1 MLASV
6 IVLLPLLT
14 SISLS
19 GATVVFEDAIARDS
33 RALYDRA
40 VAAFDSSLDA
50 HGHGHVGLR
59 PGGHMSGLGQRTRRG
74 HSDTVQKLMRR
85 KKEVSKK
92 RSKKKS
98 CKAKTTGLG
107 TAAATATV
115 TSPSVSGGVASSAV
129 TRINSVT
136 TIHQAPSSQYGWA
149 DASAIESASAS
160 SAAWNA
166 GVSVGVSAGIS
177 WGSGSDKNTASSLT
191 ATATSSAPASASDS
205 APDYGGYNAT
215 ATSSAGNSFETGTTS
230 SSSLYPWGKGTSSW
244 TTSDGSLSCE
254 SALKPLTAGK
264 LADSGNAPD
273 GSVALYASYPA
284 GTYGLSV
291 AGFSFY
297 SQGAHSGVAVDTAK
311 EVMLSY
317 SVFFEDDFDFVKG
330 GKMPGLY
337 GGQSLS
343 QAKSCSGGRQEGR
356 NSCFSARLMW
366 RTNGAGEIYDYLP
379 VSYTGTDDGYGESI
393 ERGAFS
399 WATGKWQTVAI
410 RVKLNDA
417 GQANGEQEVVVDGE
431 SKIKITGVTFATEA
445 DTKIYGIMAQTFFG
459 GHSEE
464 WASPKDQKLYFKDWT
479 LAVLA

>member
-129 TRINSVT
+129 TRINS
-136 TIHQAPSSQYGWA
+136 
-149 DASAIESASAS
+149 SASAS